1 MQALAGFFL
10 ITLPWLNPFTT
21 GPSPAVM
28 PWLVSLAATAGL
40 VFLASLRRLTDTPED
55 RGDVAQRWAGALA
68 WALVLAGLLS
78 SGMAL
83 LQYFG
88 LANSL
93 SPWVNLAQPGEAFA
107 NLRQRNQ
114 LASLTNMALVALLW
128 LARSRAAPV
137 ARFINRYNIDP
148 VIACE
153 AWQSRGPGLPRFARN
168 DEKFNRCSAMLC
180 LAAGLLAAAN
190 AATASRTGLVQ
201 LVFLLGLCWL
211 WGGWRQPRLR
221 GVLITAALVYLLAS
235 QWLLPWLGGL
245 GASAGQGEL
254 HGALARLRDGDAL
267 CGSRLTLW
275 ANVLHLIAQKPWLG
289 WGWGELAYAHF
300 ITLYDGPR
308 FCDILGNAHNL
319 PLHLAVTLGVPAT
332 LLLCGAAVG
341 LVLRARPWREADPT
355 RQMAWGVLG
364 VMGLHSLLE
373 FPLWFGPFL
382 MAAGLCVLLLY
393 LTRPPPSGTSGQ
405 VTTAVPLPPML
416 AGAAAVLLALVSYAA
431 WDYHRISQI
440 YLKPE
445 QRALAYHE
453 HTLEKI
459 SASWLFRPQVRF
471 AELTT
476 TPLTLDNAAHL
487 NALAHDLLHY
497 SPEAQVVEKLIAS
510 ALLLGR
516 TEEALYFEVRLRAA
530 YP

>member
-1 MQALAGFFL
+1 MQTLVGFFL
-10 ITLPWLNPFTT
+10 ITLPWLNPFTP

-40 VFLASLRRLTDTPED
+40 IFLASLRRLTETPED
-55 RGDVAQRWAGALA
+55 RGDVAQRWASALA
-68 WALVLAGLLS
+68 WALVFAGLLS

-88 LANSL
+88 AAHAL
-93 SPWVNLAQPGEAFA
+93 SPWVNQAQPGEAFA

-128 LARSRAAPV
+128 LAR
-137 ARFINRYNIDP
+137 
-148 VIACE
+148 
-153 AWQSRGPGLPRFARN
+153 GHGLPRCARN
-168 DEKFNRCSAMLC
+168 DEKLNRCPALMW
-180 LAAGLLAAAN
+180 LAAGLLSAAN
-190 AATASRTGLVQ
+190 AATVSRTGLVQ
-201 LVFLLGLCWL
+201 LVLLLGLSWL

-221 GVLITAALVYLLAS
+221 GVLISSALVYLLAS
-235 QWLLPWLGGL
+235 QWLLPWVGGL
-245 GASAGQGEL
+245 GATAGQGALPGEI

-300 ITLYDGPR
+300 ITLYDSPR

-319 PLHLAVTLGVPAT
+319 PLHLAVTLGVPAA
-332 LLLCGAAVG
+332 LLLCGAALG
-341 LVLRARPWREADPT
+341 LVLRARPWREVDPT

-393 LTRPPPSGTSGQ
+393 LTRLSLAT
-405 VTTAVPLPPML
+405 VHAVSVIPRLPKTRKPFDGLRANGMR
-416 AGAAAVLLALVSYAA
+416 VLSLALITVVAYAA
-431 WDYHRISQI
+431 WDYDRISQI
-440 YLKPE
+440 YLPPE
-445 QRALAYHE
+445 RRASAYRE

-459 SASWLFRPQVRF
+459 SASWLFRQQVRF

-497 SPEAQVVEKLIAS
+497 SPEARVVEKLIAS
-510 ALLLGR
+510 AQLLGR
-516 TEEALYFEVRLRAA
+516 TQEALYFEKRLRAA